1 MFVHYLIIQISDHLE
16 SVHDEADE
24 VGEDGEQVHHVQG
37 RRHELELAGGTEEP
51 HRVLWA
57 RVRINGLDN
66 LDMQVCR
73 YHTGDLHVCC
83 VGLTPA
89 TYLPIVKN
97 HIMNSSMI
105 FNTNTP

>member
-1 MFVHYLIIQISDHLE
+1 MLVHYLIIQSLDHLE

-73 YHTGDLHVCC
+73 YPTGYRVYRQSPKRFRVIH
-83 VGLTPA
+83 LTE
-89 TYLPIVKN
+89 TCI
-97 HIMNSSMI
+97 
-105 FNTNTP
+105 